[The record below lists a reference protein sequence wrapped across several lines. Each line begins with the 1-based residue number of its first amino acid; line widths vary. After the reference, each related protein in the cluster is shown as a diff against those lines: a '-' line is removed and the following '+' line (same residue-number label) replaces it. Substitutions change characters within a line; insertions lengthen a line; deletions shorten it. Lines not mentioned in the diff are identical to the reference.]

1 MLYSHIADVLF
12 CAFPVRLRGYSLG
25 EISFSDKKTNLKV
38 MYGNYKIKS

>member
-12 CAFPVRLRGYSLG
+12 CAFPVHLRGYSLG
-25 EISFSDKKTNLKV
+25 DFFSDKKTNLKV